1 MPERRANKSPKKT
14 PQDEPFVTLDDLTIK
29 AQELV
34 DGLQKL
40 STYRHPLD
48 VRRGVPRGGEE
59 VSEEMI
65 EEKESRDNMQVK
77 GGGRTYFLDMAK
89 TSKNTRYLRIT
100 ESRKG
105 EGEEFERSSIYVF
118 PEDAEQFS
126 TAVQEMT
133 QKLSE

>member
-1 MPERRANKSPKKT
+1 M
-14 PQDEPFVTLDDLTIK
+14 TLDDLTVK

-34 DGLQKL
+34 EGLQKL

-48 VRRGVPRGGEE
+48 VRRGVPKAGEE
-59 VSEEMI
+59 VSEDMAEQ
-65 EEKESRDNMQVK
+65 KQNKDSMQVK
-77 GGGRTYFLDMAK
+77 GGGRTYFLDLAK

-118 PEDAEQFS
+118 PEDAQKFS
-126 TAVQEMT
+126 EAVQEMT
-133 QKLSE
+133 GKLVE

>member
-1 MPERRANKSPKKT
+1 MPERSVNKSPKKT

-48 VRRGVPRGGEE
+48 VRRGVPKAGEE
-59 VSEEMI
+59 VSEEMT

-118 PEDAEQFS
+118 PEDAQKFGE
-126 TAVQEMT
+126 AVQEMMAR
-133 QKLSE
+133 LAE

>member
-1 MPERRANKSPKKT
+1 MKAK
-14 PQDEPFVTLDDLTIK
+14 PQKEPFVTLDDLTIK

-48 VRRGVPRGGEE
+48 VRRGVPTEWEE
-59 VSEEMI
+59 VSEEMS
-65 EEKESRDNMQVK
+65 EKTENKNNLQVK
-77 GGGRTYFLDMAK
+77 GGGRTYFLDLAK
-89 TSKNTRYLRIT
+89 TSKDTPYLRIT

-118 PEDAEQFS
+118 PEDAQEFS
-126 TAVQEMT
+126 NAIQEMT
-133 QKLSE
+133 SRLTE

>member
-1 MPERRANKSPKKT
+1 M
-14 PQDEPFVTLDDLTIK
+14 DPFVTIDDLAVK
-29 AQELV
+29 AQGLA

-40 STYRHPLD
+40 RSYRHPLEI
-48 VRRGVPRGGEE
+48 RRGVQRAGEG
-59 VSEEMI
+59 VSKRMAEREEN
-65 EEKESRDNMQVK
+65 KDSMQVK
-77 GGGRTYFLDMAK
+77 GGGRTYFLDMAR
-89 TSKNTRYLRIT
+89 TSKDTPYLRIT

-133 QKLSE
+133 GKLTE

>member
-1 MPERRANKSPKKT
+1 MPERNDHKSTK
-14 PQDEPFVTLDDLTIK
+14 DEKHVDPFVTIDDLAVK
-29 AQELV
+29 AQDLA

-40 STYRHPLD
+40 RSYRHPLEI
-48 VRRGVPRGGEE
+48 RRGVPRAGEG
-59 VSEEMI
+59 VSKRMAEREEN
-65 EEKESRDNMQVK
+65 KDSMQVK
-77 GGGRTYFLDMAK
+77 GGGRTYFLDMAR
-89 TSKNTRYLRIT
+89 TSKDTPYLRIT